1 MKKKKNCNCEFCP
14 VKEKEDVQKY
24 QIKTTEEL
32 LELMD
37 IYLSEWKHRDILL
50 WRQIFTFFFVIML
63 VYFFPYFANWGEN
76 LIDIL
81 PGWICLI
88 IGIVLSILFLFVG
101 IGYSTRL
108 KASGNSYQ
116 KIIDKLPTQFQ
127 RVKIDELNNFK
138 IANSPMSSFIV
149 SVMFVI
155 LLVLGI
161 ALLVINIK

>member
-24 QIKTTEEL
+24 QIETTEEL

-50 WRQIFTFFFVIML
+50 WRQIFTYFFVIML
-63 VYFFPYFANWGEN
+63 IYFFPYSANWGEN
-76 LIDIL
+76 LIDIF
-81 PGWICLI
+81 PRWISPI
-88 IGIVLSILFLFVG
+88 IGIVLSIVFLIVG

-138 IANSPMSSFIV
+138 IANSTMSSFIV

-155 LLVLGI
+155 LFVLGI

>member
-14 VKEKEDVQKY
+14 VKAKEDVQKY
-24 QIKTTEEL
+24 EIKTTEEL
-32 LELMD
+32 LKLMD

-50 WRQIFTFFFVIML
+50 WRQIFTYFFVIML
-63 VYFFPYFANWGEN
+63 IYFFPYSAIWGEN
-76 LIDIL
+76 LIDIF
-81 PGWICLI
+81 PRWIFPI
-88 IGIVLSILFLFVG
+88 IGIVLSIVFLIVG

-138 IANSPMSSFIV
+138 LANSPMSSFIV

-155 LLVLGI
+155 LFVLGI